1 MTDAATATE
10 PTGPTGPSLLVPAPP
25 RARLD
30 AAVAAARDWLVAR
43 QTQDGFWQGE
53 LEGDTTLESYLIFIE
68 AVFNRRETDKVRDLA
83 RVIRAEALPEGG
95 WSQYLGGPP
104 ELSVSSLSY
113 FALKVAGE
121 SAEPLH
127 MRAER
132 AAIAAVGGLGRANTY
147 PRHHLAMFG
156 QVPWDSV

>member
-43 QTQDGFWQGE
+43 QTHDGFWQGE
-53 LEGDTTLESYLIFIE
+53 LEGDTTLESYLILIE
-68 AVFNRRETDKVRDLA
+68 AFFNRRETDKVRDLA

-121 SAEPLH
+121 SAEAPH
-127 MRAER
+127 MRAAR
-132 AAIAAVGGLGRANTY
+132 AAIAALGGAGRPTTST
-147 PRHHLAMFG
+147 RHPLAKYG
-156 QVPWDSV
+156 PAPW